1 MWGGGVNR
9 PYPTTDRSLLGAGQQ
24 LDDDERA

>member
-1 MWGGGVNR
+1 MGGERNS